1 MAFAVSAAA
10 QPKEKHHMELV
21 TVQLQ
26 LSDEQAW
33 ALAQLLKRLGF
44 GDCRG
49 LAQDDNEAWLMM
61 VAAERLRQ
69 ALAEAG
75 VAPR

>member
-1 MAFAVSAAA
+1 
-10 QPKEKHHMELV
+10 MEQV
-21 TVQLQ
+21 TVQLL

-33 ALAQLLKRLGF
+33 AFAQLLKRLGF

-61 VAAERLRQ
+61 LAAERVRR
-69 ALAEAG
+69 ALAEVG
-75 VAPR
+75 VDPR

>member
-1 MAFAVSAAA
+1 
-10 QPKEKHHMELV
+10 MEPV
-21 TVQLQ
+21 TVPLQ

-49 LAQDDNEAWLMM
+49 LAQD
-61 VAAERLRQ
+61 VSGKS
-69 ALAEAG
+69 LAPLLA
-75 VAPR
+75 